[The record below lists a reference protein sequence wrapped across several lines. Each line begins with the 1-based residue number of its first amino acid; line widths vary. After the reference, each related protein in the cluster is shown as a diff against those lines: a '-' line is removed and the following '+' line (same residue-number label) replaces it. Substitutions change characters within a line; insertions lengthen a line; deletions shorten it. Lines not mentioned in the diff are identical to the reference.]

1 MATKRAPG
9 GPKGDKQSSKPI
21 ASNRKARYD
30 YEVLDTFEC
39 GIVLVGSEVKSLR
52 DGKAQLKDSYARVE
66 DGEVWLLGM
75 HIPPYSHAHGIDG
88 HDPERRR
95 KLLLHR
101 AEIDELVGRTQQDS
115 LTLVPMA
122 LYFKDG
128 RAKVELALARGRKRY
143 DKRQV
148 IAERDAKREAERA
161 MASAARSGNRA
172 VTKRRYTG

>member
-1 MATKRAPG
+1 MATKRPA
-9 GPKGDKQSSKPI
+9 GPKPI
-21 ASNRKARYD
+21 ATNRKARHD
-30 YEVLDTFEC
+30 YEVIDTFEC

-66 DGEVWLLGM
+66 SGELWLLGV
-75 HIPPYSHAHGIDG
+75 HIPPYSHAHGADG
-88 HDPERRR
+88 HEPERRR

-101 AEIDELVGRTQQDS
+101 SEIDELVGRTQQES
-115 LTLVPMA
+115 LTLVPLSM
-122 LYFKDG
+122 YFKDG

-161 MASAARSGNRA
+161 MASA
-172 VTKRRYTG
+172 RRGGAAGPDRRRT

>member
-1 MATKRAPG
+1 MGGDVATNRRARH
-9 GPKGDKQSSKPI
+9 KFQ
-21 ASNRKARYD
+21 
-30 YEVLDTFEC
+30 VLEKMET
-39 GIVLVGSEVKSLR
+39 GIELQGSEVKSLR
-52 DGKAQLKDSYARVE
+52 DGKAQLKDAYARVE
-66 DGEVWLLGM
+66 AGELWLLGV

-101 AEIDELVGRTQQDS
+101 AEIDELVGRTQQES
-115 LTLVPMA
+115 LTLVPLS

-148 IAERDAKREAERA
+148 IAARDAKREAERA
-161 MASAARSGNRA
+161 MASAARSGGA
-172 VTKRRYTG
+172 AAARRRS

>member
-1 MATKRAPG
+1 MANKGARVPGSKRG
-9 GPKGDKQSSKPI
+9 TDGTRLV
-21 ASNRKARYD
+21 ASNRRARHD

-39 GIVLVGSEVKSLR
+39 GVVLVGSEVKSLR

-66 DGEVWLLGM
+66 EGEVWLIGM
-75 HIPPYSHAHGIDG
+75 HIPPYSHAHGADG

-101 AEIDELVGRTQQDS
+101 GEIDELVGRTQQES

-128 RAKVELALARGRKRY
+128 RAKLELALARGRKRY
-143 DKRQV
+143 DKRQA

-161 MASAARSGNRA
+161 MA
-172 VTKRRYTG
+172 VTRRRYNG